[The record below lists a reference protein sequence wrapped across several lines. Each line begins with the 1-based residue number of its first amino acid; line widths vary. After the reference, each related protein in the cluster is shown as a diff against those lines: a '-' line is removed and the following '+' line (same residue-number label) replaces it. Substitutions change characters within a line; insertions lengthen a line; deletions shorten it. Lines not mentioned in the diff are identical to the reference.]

1 MEAVAAQQGRRR
13 GRWFVLA
20 LLTLSLSGLI
30 AGIVELSTQ
39 KPDRSLVHITGIEDA
54 QEIFGGV
61 RQDGDRLGSPD
72 APVSIEW
79 FDDLQCSNCR
89 AQFLSTIPTL
99 VEGYVRPGDLQI
111 EYRHYSFS
119 PATEELGFFGA
130 EAAADQDYSW
140 PYVYLFFRNQDE
152 AERVGIDE
160 DFLTSVAGAIPEL
173 DVPEFRDYLDSE
185 GGAGGRIRERLAGY
199 EKLGSELGIRAQ
211 PAAIVS
217 GPNGTRTLQDSPALS
232 QITAAIDA
240 LR

>member
-99 VEGYVRPGDLQI
+99 VESFVRPGDLQI

>member
-39 KPDRSLVHITGIEDA
+39 KPDRSLVHITGIDDA

-99 VEGYVRPGDLQI
+99 VESYVRTGDLQI